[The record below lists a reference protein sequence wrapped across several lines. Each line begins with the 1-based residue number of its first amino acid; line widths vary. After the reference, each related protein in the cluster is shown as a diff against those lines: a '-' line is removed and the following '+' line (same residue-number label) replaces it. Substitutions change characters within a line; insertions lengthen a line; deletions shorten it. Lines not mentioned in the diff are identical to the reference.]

1 MRGGNRKNWFE
12 ITFQVSKRR
21 KKQSYLKIN
30 SWSISFFMVFQKGN
44 NRDGFFFFACMNE
57 TLPSFPPIFLSCSTP
72 HFYHRNVI
80 PPLTF
85 LCGLFSVTQAWLGCR
100 NLLLCL
106 SVLLACFPMSPLI
119 FGNAAAVN

>member
-1 MRGGNRKNWFE
+1 METVRTG
-12 ITFQVSKRR
+12 
-21 KKQSYLKIN
+21 LK
-30 SWSISFFMVFQKGN
+30 SLFKFQKEERSKAILKLTAGAFLSLWYFKKE
-44 NRDGFFFFACMNE
+44 RIEMDFFFACMNE

-106 SVLLACFPMSPLI
+106 SALLACFPMSPLI